1 MCYNYNNEVYKLNN
15 REKIV
20 LNLIRD
26 DAMSFYSL
34 FKHLESRKDME
45 TYIVALTP
53 ILGLYVDGAVKW
65 LKSNNEL
72 KSIVPKMNSDC
83 KIFYEKLRQNTKFY
97 GDDII
102 DIDKELRGQFNQAN
116 DYFSRSI
123 NIFNKVID
131 IHDNYGVA
139 FLIKNYTKIPI
150 ANTIDFA
157 SLLPNFTFDLEYPK
171 KHCLHL
177 KYLGRLIYNVL
188 GKNLMFGKNPKTID
202 KNIKFID
209 KYYGFVRRCNFSLD
223 YNENFILF
231 NLICNINFILYGLNQ
246 LIIEN
251 VPIKLRA
258 TYLLYYYL
266 CSINSEI
273 NDYFNTSF
281 NIDDRYSDSKVR
293 NALAHYGLYQ
303 ALGDDIIEDD
313 LFGGLTNK
321 YFNLN
326 WIELLKELNVILL
339 DYRDQILF
347 YLEKNNIQIV

>member
-1 MCYNYNNEVYKLNN
+1 M
-15 REKIV
+15 
-20 LNLIRD
+20 D
-26 DAMSFYSL
+26 
-34 FKHLESRKDME
+34 

-65 LKSNNEL
+65 LKINNEL
-72 KSIVPKMNSDC
+72 KNIVPIMNSEC
-83 KIFYEKLRQNTKFY
+83 KNFYETLRQNTKFY
-97 GDDII
+97 GEDIL
-102 DIDKELRGQFNQAN
+102 DIDKELRERFNQA
-116 DYFSRSI
+116 DVYFSQPI
-123 NIFNKVID
+123 NVFNKVLD
-131 IHDNYGVA
+131 IHDNYGVT
-139 FLIKNYTKIPI
+139 FLIRDNIKIPI

-157 SLLPNFTFDLEYPK
+157 SLLPDFTFDLEYAK
-171 KHCLHL
+171 NRKEYFL
-177 KYLGRLIYNVL
+177 YVGRLICNIL
-188 GKNLMFGKNPKTID
+188 GRDQMIRENMYKLDTKL
-202 KNIKFID
+202 KFINKD
-209 KYYGFVRRCNFSLD
+209 YGFFNRSSFSQK
-223 YNENFILF
+223 YNQKFIFF
-231 NLICNINFILYGLNQ
+231 NLICNINFILYGLNK
-246 LIIEN
+246 LIIED

-326 WIELLKELNVILL
+326 WINLLKELNNILL
-339 DYRDQILF
+339 DYRDKILF

>member
-26 DAMSFYSL
+26 DALSIYSL
-34 FKHLESRKDME
+34 FKHIESRKDMANY
-45 TYIVALTP
+45 TVALTP
-53 ILGLYVDGAVKW
+53 ILGLYIEGAAKW
-65 LKSNNEL
+65 LKSNSEL
-72 KSIVPKMNSDC
+72 KNIVPKMNSEC

-97 GDDII
+97 GEDIV
-102 DIDKELRGQFNQAN
+102 DIEKELRGQFNQAD
-116 DYFSRSI
+116 DYFSQSI
-123 NIFNKVID
+123 NIFNKAID
-131 IHDNYGVA
+131 IHDNYGVT
-139 FLIKNYTKIPI
+139 FLAQNNTKIPI

-157 SLLPNFTFDLEYPK
+157 NLLPDFTFDLEYAIK
-171 KHCLHL
+171 L
-177 KYLGRLIYNVL
+177 KDYLFYAGSFISKIL
-188 GKNLMFGKNPKTID
+188 GKDLMIEKNLYKID
-202 KNIKFID
+202 KKIKFVNKD
-209 KYYGFVRRCNFSLD
+209 YGFFMRSRIKKK
-223 YNENFILF
+223 YNQNFILF

-246 LIIEN
+246 LIIED

-281 NIDDRYSDSKVR
+281 KIDNRYSDRTVR

-326 WIELLKELNVILL
+326 WINLLKELNNILL
-339 DYRDQILF
+339 DYRDKILF

>member
-1 MCYNYNNEVYKLNN
+1 MWYNYDYEVYKLNI

-20 LNLIRD
+20 LNLIID
-26 DAMSFYSL
+26 DALSIYSL
-34 FKHLESRKDME
+34 FKHIESRKDMD

-53 ILGLYVDGAVKW
+53 ILGLYVEGAVKW
-65 LKSNNEL
+65 LKSNKEL
-72 KSIVPKMNSDC
+72 KDTVPKMNPEC
-83 KIFYEKLRQNTKFY
+83 KIFYETLRKNTKFY
-97 GDDII
+97 GEDII
-102 DIDKELRGQFNQAN
+102 DIDKELRGQFNQAD
-116 DYFSRSI
+116 DYFSQSI
-123 NIFNKVID
+123 NIFNKVFYL
-131 IHDNYGVA
+131 HDNYGVT
-139 FLIKNYTKIPI
+139 FLIKDKIKIPM

-157 SLLPNFTFDLEYPK
+157 SLLPDFTFDLEYAIK
-171 KHCLHL
+171 L
-177 KYLGRLIYNVL
+177 KDYLFYAGSLISKIL
-188 GKNLMFGKNPKTID
+188 GKDLMID
-202 KNIKFID
+202 KNLYKIDMKIKFVNKD
-209 KYYGFVRRCNFSLD
+209 YGFFMRSSFSQK
-223 YNENFILF
+223 YNQNFILF

-246 LIIEN
+246 LIIEDA
-251 VPIKLRA
+251 PIKLRA

-326 WIELLKELNVILL
+326 WINLLKELNNILL
-339 DYRDQILF
+339 DYRDKILF

>member
-1 MCYNYNNEVYKLNN
+1 MCYNYNNEVYKLNL

-26 DAMSFYSL
+26 DAMSIYSL
-34 FKHLESRKDME
+34 IKHIGSRKDMD

-53 ILGLYVDGAVKW
+53 ILGLYIGGAVKW
-65 LKSNNEL
+65 LKSNNGL
-72 KSIVPKMNSDC
+72 KNIVPKMNSEC
-83 KIFYEKLRQNTKFY
+83 KSFYETLRQNTKFY
-97 GDDII
+97 GEDIV
-102 DIDKELRGQFNQAN
+102 DIDKELRGQFNQAD
-116 DYFSRSI
+116 DYFSQSI
-123 NIFNKVID
+123 NVFNKVLY
-131 IHDNYGVA
+131 IHDNYGVT
-139 FLIKNYTKIPI
+139 FLIKDKTKIPI

-157 SLLPNFTFDLEYPK
+157 SLLPNFTFDLDYAKNRKEYF
-171 KHCLHL
+171 L
-177 KYLGRLIYNVL
+177 YVGRLICNIL
-188 GKNLMFGKNPKTID
+188 GRDQMIRENMYKLDTKL
-202 KNIKFID
+202 KFINKD
-209 KYYGFVRRCNFSLD
+209 YGFFNRSSFSQK
-223 YNENFILF
+223 YNQNFIFF
-231 NLICNINFILYGLNQ
+231 NLICNINFILYGLNK
-246 LIIEN
+246 LIIED

-293 NALAHYGLYQ
+293 NALAHYGLYN

-326 WIELLKELNVILL
+326 WIDLLKELNVILL

-347 YLEKNNIQIV
+347 YLEKNKIQII